1 MLSSIHPFGERSRNS
16 RWWLT
21 TAAHVVGSTAGGA
34 TLGLIAGA
42 LGWLA
47 VRWLDASGR
56 LAILGAAALMAL
68 LIERRVLPLR
78 LPSWQRQVNE
88 NWIDAYRGWVYGSGF
103 GYQLGLGVVT
113 IITTATVHLLIV
125 ACVLSA
131 SPGAGLLI
139 GATFGLVRGALL
151 LSGGRIHSPAELR
164 TFMTRLAATSRR
176 AEVLAEG
183 AMAVT
188 VGAAV
193 AGVVLL

>member
-21 TAAHVVGSTAGGA
+21 TASHVVGSTAGGA
-34 TLGLIAGA
+34 TLGVIIGTAGWFL
-42 LGWLA
+42 LGW
-47 VRWLDASGR
+47 VDTSIR
-56 LAILGAAALMAL
+56 LALLGLASLIGL
-68 LIERRVLPLR
+68 LIERNVLAVR

-88 NWIDAYRGWVYGSGF
+88 NWLDAYRGWVYGSGF

-125 ACVLSA
+125 ACLATA
-131 SPGAGLLI
+131 SPVAGLI
-139 GATFGLVRGALL
+139 VGATFGLARGALL
-151 LSGGRIHSPAELR
+151 LSGGGIDSPAELR
-164 TFMTRLAATSRR
+164 AFMTRLAASSRR

-188 VGAAV
+188 AGAAV